1 MYIFDTKFVI
11 MDKNIF
17 NNTEVA
23 FAIKS
28 DAALEKAY
36 WLFRMI
42 KNESLVKLGTGVTKF
57 ALKHHFPVESI
68 IKTTVFDH
76 FCGGVTE
83 TDSLPLVDKLYE
95 KGVYGI
101 LDYSVEGSEE
111 ESSFDRTLQK
121 NLELIEF
128 AKLKKEIPFAV
139 FKPTGLGRFS
149 IYEKITAGKELTADE
164 QAEWDRVVDRYDQLA
179 KKAYENDVP
188 LMIDAEE
195 TWMQTAADDLVEKM
209 MEKYNTE
216 KAIVFN
222 TLQLY
227 RKDRLPYLKELH
239 KRAKAKGYKI
249 GMKLVR
255 GAYME
260 KERER
265 AEKMGYEDPI
275 CKDKAATDKNYDD
288 TQAYMVENIDDMVIY
303 SGTHNENSAFYL
315 TELVEKYGLQK
326 NDKRIWFGQ
335 LLGMSDHITFNLAK
349 EGYNTSKYIPFGPVK
364 DVMPYLIRRAEEN
377 TSVAGQTSRELQLL
391 NAERKRRKLH

>member
-1 MYIFDTKFVI
+1 

-23 FAIKS
+23 FSIKT
-28 DAALEKAY
+28 DAELEKAY
-36 WLFRMI
+36 WLFKMI
-42 KNESLVKLGTGVTKF
+42 KNEPLVKLGTGVTKF
-57 ALKHHFPVESI
+57 ALKHHFPVEGLI
-68 IKTTVFDH
+68 RTTVFDH

-83 TDSLPLVDKLYE
+83 KDSLPLVDKLYR
-95 KGVYGI
+95 KGVYSI
-101 LDYSVEGSEE
+101 LDYSVEGADNDAT
-111 ESSFDRTLQK
+111 FDATLQK

-128 AKLKKEIPFAV
+128 ARLRPEIPFAV
-139 FKPTGLGRFS
+139 FKPTGMGRFE
-149 IYEKITAGKELTADE
+149 IYEKVSAGKKLTPEE
-164 QAEWDRVVDRYDQLA
+164 QAEWDRVVARYDTISKVA
-179 KKAYENDVP
+179 KEADVP

-195 TWMQTAADDLVEKM
+195 TWMQKAADDLVEKM

-239 KRAKAKGYKI
+239 RRAKEKGYKI

-260 KERER
+260 KERAR
-265 AEKMGYEDPI
+265 AKEMGYDDPI
-275 CKDKAATDKNYDD
+275 CIDKKATDENYDA
-288 TQAYMVENIDDMVIY
+288 TQAYMIENIDDMVIY
-303 SGTHNENSAFYL
+303 SGTHNEDSALYL
-315 TELVEKYGLQK
+315 TQLIDKHRLAK
-326 NDKRIWFGQ
+326 NDKRVWFGQ

-349 EGYNTSKYIPFGPVK
+349 LGYNTSKYIPFGPVK

-377 TSVAGQTSRELQLL
+377 TSVAGQTNRELELL
-391 NAERKRRKLH
+391 ATERKRRKVH

>member
-1 MYIFDTKFVI
+1 MNID
-11 MDKNIF
+11 IF

-28 DAALEKAY
+28 DAELEKAY
-36 WLFRMI
+36 WLFKMI

-57 ALKHHFPVESI
+57 ALKHHFPVEAL

-76 FCGGVTE
+76 FCGGVNENDTLE
-83 TDSLPLVDKLYE
+83 LVDKLYA
-95 KGVYGI
+95 KQVYSI
-101 LDYSVEGSEE
+101 LDYSVEGA
-111 ESSFDRTLQK
+111 ESDDSFDHTLQK
-121 NLELIEF
+121 NLELIAF
-128 AKLKKEIPFAV
+128 AKNRKEIPFAV
-139 FKPTGLGRFS
+139 FKPTGMGRFA
-149 IYEKITAGKELTADE
+149 IYEKVSEGVQLTQAE
-164 QAEWDRVVDRYDQLA
+164 QAEWERVVARYDALSKAA
-179 KKAYENDVP
+179 KDADVP

-195 TWMQTAADDLVEKM
+195 TWMQTAADQLVEQM

-216 KAIVFN
+216 KPIVFN

-227 RKDRLPYLKELH
+227 RKDRLPYLKALH
-239 KRAKAKGYKI
+239 KRAKEKGFKI

-275 CKDKAATDKNYDD
+275 CVDKKATDENYDA
-288 TQAYMVENIDDMVIY
+288 TQAYMIENINDMSIY
-303 SGTHNENSAFYL
+303 SGTHNEQSALYL
-315 TELVEKYGLQK
+315 TELIDKHGLQK
-326 NDKRIWFGQ
+326 DDKRVWFGQ
-335 LLGMSDHITFNLAK
+335 LLGMSDHITFNLGK
-349 EGYNTSKYIPFGPVK
+349 LGYNTSKYIPFGPVK

-391 NAERKRRKLH
+391 SAERKRRKMH

>member
-1 MYIFDTKFVI
+1 
-11 MDKNIF
+11 
-17 NNTEVA
+17 
-23 FAIKS
+23 
-28 DAALEKAY
+28 
-36 WLFRMI
+36 
-42 KNESLVKLGTGVTKF
+42 
-57 ALKHHFPVESI
+57 
-68 IKTTVFDH
+68 
-76 FCGGVTE
+76 
-83 TDSLPLVDKLYE
+83 LVDKLYE

>member
-1 MYIFDTKFVI
+1 

-28 DAALEKAY
+28 DAELEKAY
-36 WLFRMI
+36 WLFKMI

-57 ALKHHFPVESI
+57 ALKHHLPVEAI

-76 FCGGVTE
+76 FCGGVSEKDT
-83 TDSLPLVDKLYE
+83 LPLVDKLYE
-95 KGVYGI
+95 KGVYSI
-101 LDYSVEGSEE
+101 LDYSVEGAENDE
-111 ESSFDRTLQK
+111 TFDATLQK
-121 NLELIEF
+121 NLELIAF
-128 AKLKKEIPFAV
+128 AKDRPEIPFAV
-139 FKPTGLGRFS
+139 FKPTGMGRFE
-149 IYEKITAGKELTADE
+149 IYEKVSSGKILNEAE
-164 QAEWDRVVDRYDQLA
+164 QAEWDRVVARYDTLSKAA
-179 KKAYENDVP
+179 KEAGVP

-195 TWMQTAADDLVEKM
+195 TWMQKAADDLVEQM
-209 MEKYNTE
+209 MAKYNTE

-227 RKDRLPYLKELH
+227 RKDRLPYLKDLH
-239 KRAKAKGYKI
+239 KRAKEKGFKI

-265 AEKMGYEDPI
+265 AQKMGYEDPI
-275 CKDKAATDKNYDD
+275 CVDKKATDENFDA
-288 TQAYMVENIDDMVIY
+288 TQAYMIENIDDMSIY
-303 SGTHNENSAFYL
+303 SGTHNENSAWYL
-315 TELVEKYGLQK
+315 TQLIDKHGLAK
-326 NDKRIWFGQ
+326 NDKRVWFGQ

-349 EGYNTSKYIPFGPVK
+349 AGYNTSKYIPFGPVK

-377 TSVAGQTSRELQLL
+377 TSVAGQTNRELELL
-391 NAERKRRKLH
+391 SAERKRRKLHK

>member
-1 MYIFDTKFVI
+1 MNID
-11 MDKNIF
+11 IF

-28 DAALEKAY
+28 DAELEKAY
-36 WLFRMI
+36 WLFKMI

-57 ALKHHFPVESI
+57 ALKHHFPVEAL

-76 FCGGVTE
+76 FCGGVNEKDTLE
-83 TDSLPLVDKLYE
+83 LVDKLYA
-95 KGVYGI
+95 KQVYSI
-101 LDYSVEGSEE
+101 LDYSVEGA
-111 ESSFDRTLQK
+111 ESDDSFDHTLQK
-121 NLELIEF
+121 NLELIAF
-128 AKLKKEIPFAV
+128 AKNRKEIPFAV
-139 FKPTGLGRFS
+139 FKPTGMGRFA
-149 IYEKITAGKELTADE
+149 IYEKVSEGVQLTQAE
-164 QAEWDRVVDRYDQLA
+164 QAEWERVVARYDALSKAA
-179 KKAYENDVP
+179 KDADVP

-195 TWMQTAADDLVEKM
+195 TWMQTAADQLVEQM

-216 KAIVFN
+216 KPIVFN

-227 RKDRLPYLKELH
+227 RKDRLPYLKSLH
-239 KRAKAKGYKI
+239 KRAKEKGFKI

-275 CKDKAATDKNYDD
+275 CVDKKATDENYDA
-288 TQAYMVENIDDMVIY
+288 TQAYMIENINDMSIY
-303 SGTHNENSAFYL
+303 SGTHNEHSALYL
-315 TELVEKYGLQK
+315 TELIDKHGLQK
-326 NDKRIWFGQ
+326 DDQRVWFGQ
-335 LLGMSDHITFNLAK
+335 LLGMSDHITFNLGK
-349 EGYNTSKYIPFGPVK
+349 LGYNTSKYIPFGPVK

-391 NAERKRRKLH
+391 SAERKRRKMH